1 LGVKEIDYIY
11 KNFDPVIFA
20 KKLEK
25 ANINTKDERGL
36 DFLAGI
42 VLDSVQDINQLKN
55 KINLYQFTNISE
67 DRVFNNFVKKF
78 KNNYSDK
85 DIKKYFFEQMNILNT
100 RINDIDDID
109 SLLEQH
115 VNCGEF
121 FRNFNK
127 YFQIIFYAQVT
138 YTNHTYDDDE
148 QYGQFRDYYC
158 LYIKSIKKYYLFSFN
173 YHDRVMEMEY
183 TGISKIFK
191 YRPNK
196 SELIKILEL
205 GDERIHPDKKEIRVK
220 QYQTFNYDK
229 SYNRIYSEGYKLKH
243 KNEPHFLKEEDY
255 FNYHNTKG
263 ESYIAQKMAILNPN
277 KYFKKYF
284 KSWKQVSV
292 VLGGATTNSHGTTR
306 PKIKEKI
313 KDNAFFKFVMSNKFN
328 YRNNIKFIED
338 IIYSYDDIEGFLEYI
353 PKKIQ
358 EGKSLM
364 EEIRILRLFRGK
376 NKNFIIKVFNTNK
389 DKLADLAKSYM
400 PSTIFD
406 DPILMNRLIKLD
418 LHFTADIGHK
428 LKRNKKFMSKVEKLL
443 DTK

>member
-1 LGVKEIDYIY
+1 MKEIDYIY
-11 KNFDPVIFA
+11 KNFDPVIFG

-25 ANINTKDERGL
+25 VNINTKDEKDL
-36 DFLAGI
+36 DFLARI

-67 DRVFNNFVKKF
+67 DKVFNNFVKKF

-100 RINDIDDID
+100 RINDIKDIDDID

-138 YTNHTYDDDE
+138 YTNHTYDDE

-158 LYIKSIKKYYLFSFN
+158 LYIKNIKKYYLFFFN
-173 YHDRVMEMEY
+173 YHDRVMERQY
-183 TGISKIFK
+183 TAISKIFK

-205 GDERIHPDKKEIRVK
+205 GDEKTYLDKKEISVK
-220 QYQTFNYDK
+220 QYQIFNYNK

-243 KNEPHFLKEEDY
+243 KTEPHFLKEEDY

-263 ESYIAQKMAILNPN
+263 ESYIAHNMAVLNPD

-284 KSWKQVSV
+284 KSWKQVSGA
-292 VLGGATTNSHGTTR
+292 LGGAITNSYGTTR

-328 YRNNIKFIED
+328 YRNSIKFIED
-338 IIYSYDDIEGFLEYI
+338 IIYSYDDIEGFLEYV

-364 EEIRILRLFRGK
+364 EEIRILRLFRGN
-376 NKNFIIKVFNTNK
+376 NKNFIIKVINTNK

-406 DPILMNRLIKLD
+406 DPILMNQLIKLD